1 LRLVGDAGLNNTDS
15 LALSVSEA
23 MEFFPY
29 SFSGPPAKRTKL
41 VLRYVGSE
49 PILDAGCG
57 TGWLMAFLI
66 GRGFDVVGLDLSYG
80 SLLRSKKLFSKT
92 GTEGEIMLSSLQH
105 IPFPASHFGTVV
117 LFDVLEHVEEI
128 SYVLSEIRR
137 VTVKGGHILITLP
150 NVTGS
155 YSLINDVLIERILT
169 RVLPFKESIRYE
181 PLKHHHRHLHH
192 FSWWVE
198 LLEKHG
204 FSVIKQHNV
213 EFLTPLITPI
223 LGRKRSASLSFYD
236 VQNADIIPKCIASE
250 WFMFCIKR

>member
-1 LRLVGDAGLNNTDS
+1 MCEVNED
-15 LALSVSEA
+15 LSIDEA

-29 SFSGPPAKRTKL
+29 SFSGPPAKRAEL
-41 VLRYVGSE
+41 VLRYIGSE

-57 TGWLMAFLI
+57 MGWLVAFLI
-66 GRGFDVVGLDLSYG
+66 SKGFDVVGLDLSHD
-80 SLLRSKKLFSKT
+80 SLLRSKRLFSKT
-92 GTEGEIMLSSLQH
+92 RTEGKMILGSLQH
-105 IPFPASHFGTVV
+105 IPFPKSYFGTVV
-117 LFDVLEHVEEI
+117 LFDVLEHVEEM
-128 SYVLSEIRR
+128 SSVLSEIRR
-137 VTVKGGHILITLP
+137 ITVKGGCILITLP

-155 YSLINDVLIERILT
+155 YSLINDVLIERILM
-169 RVLPFKESIRYE
+169 RVLPLKESTRYE

-204 FSVIKQHNV
+204 FSVIKRHNV